1 MGSFSTLVGSPE
13 LVRHTTTDACR
24 YVIRL
29 STHRDAG
36 CVPSQYHGCLK
47 PPHYYA
53 YTASGPSEVGL
64 LSSFRLMLSSQAPGP
79 SEGLFEPLLHVSLS
93 GLRACGGTQALA
105 PSVLWLMLS
114 GALMT
119 VTVHR
124 TVPSHDP
131 RSSDLRAY
139 DTPYHK
145 RKEDLGRHTAKE
157 VGPTVA
163 YALSGST
170 SLYG

>member
-1 MGSFSTLVGSPE
+1 
-13 LVRHTTTDACR
+13 
-24 YVIRL
+24 
-29 STHRDAG
+29 
-36 CVPSQYHGCLK
+36 
-47 PPHYYA
+47 
-53 YTASGPSEVGL
+53 
-64 LSSFRLMLSSQAPGP
+64 MLSSQAPGP
-79 SEGLFEPLLHVSLS
+79 SEGLSEPLLHASLS
-93 GLRACGGTQALA
+93 GLRACGGTQALV

-145 RKEDLGRHTAKE
+145 RKEDLGRHTAKVALPYSPPVTVPE
-157 VGPTVA
+157 RVGTHDTRSPDLAVA
-163 YALSGST
+163 GP
-170 SLYG
+170 